1 MIIYRLEN
9 SKGHGPFH
17 ASQGM
22 AIELV
27 KHYDPTEDRMLKSVG
42 LSRIEFDRVADLGMV
57 FGWGSRED
65 MQKFFRLPI
74 RAIKKASRM
83 KFKISVYESRT
94 FWRFFDGQVMFHKEG
109 AAIERFSLSEL
120 FDTGCET

>member
-57 FGWGSRED
+57 FGWGVVGKICKSSLD
-65 MQKFFRLPI
+65 FLSGQ
-74 RAIKKASRM
+74 SRM
-83 KFKISVYESRT
+83 LQE
-94 FWRFFDGQVMFHKEG
+94 
-109 AAIERFSLSEL
+109 
-120 FDTGCET
+120 